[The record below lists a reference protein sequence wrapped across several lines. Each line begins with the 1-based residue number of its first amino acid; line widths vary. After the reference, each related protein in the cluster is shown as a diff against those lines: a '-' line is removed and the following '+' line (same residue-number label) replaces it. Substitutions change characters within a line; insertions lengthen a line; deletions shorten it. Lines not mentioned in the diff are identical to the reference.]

1 MVILHPKGTDVFWLF
16 QLKGWVKMEREY
28 YFYAYH
34 GTFERYASSI
44 IRTRR
49 FKPGSMRRDHWL
61 GQGIYFYREDI
72 EQARLWAKYKI
83 KKYPCERPSV
93 IEVTIRTRE
102 ANFLNLDTRSGMSSL
117 AFFIEKLEKEGLIIK
132 IRHDNSSQEK
142 TRCYIM
148 SLLPD
153 SIWIIQRTFE
163 VKSMFDR
170 SKYFTTMGLRL
181 LGTQVCIRNH
191 CVIQSDSIKLVL

>member
-1 MVILHPKGTDVFWLF
+1 
-16 QLKGWVKMEREY
+16 
-28 YFYAYH
+28 
-34 GTFERYASSI
+34 
-44 IRTRR
+44 
-49 FKPGSMRRDHWL
+49 
-61 GQGIYFYREDI
+61 
-72 EQARLWAKYKI
+72 
-83 KKYPCERPSV
+83 
-93 IEVTIRTRE
+93 
-102 ANFLNLDTRSGMSSL
+102 LNLDTRSGMSSL

-181 LGTQVCIRNH
+181 LGTQVCVRNH

>member
-1 MVILHPKGTDVFWLF
+1 
-16 QLKGWVKMEREY
+16 
-28 YFYAYH
+28 
-34 GTFERYASSI
+34 
-44 IRTRR
+44 
-49 FKPGSMRRDHWL
+49 MRRDHWL

-170 SKYFTTMGLRL
+170 SKYFTTMGLRI
-181 LGTQVCIRNH
+181 LGTTRHINNTSVYSR
-191 CVIQSDSIKLVL
+191 QSFKT